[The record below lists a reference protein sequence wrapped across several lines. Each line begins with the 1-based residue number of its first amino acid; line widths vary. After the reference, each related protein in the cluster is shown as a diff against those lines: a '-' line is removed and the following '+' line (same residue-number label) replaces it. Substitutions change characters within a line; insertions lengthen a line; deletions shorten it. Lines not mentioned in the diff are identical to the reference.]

1 MISVRGSGLAPT
13 TAASAGLGVSA
24 FMNAALGVRFLA
36 GAAVLA
42 AALLAGAF
50 LAVAMFGFSFLGLVN
65 SASENLHVHWQVDA
79 NGKKTAFQA
88 SRQFFC
94 FGLLLW
100 RHGRGGSVRRG
111 RGWLASCGGGAG
123 AAWRGSVA
131 SRLVVDDT
139 AQRIGTEDAHVALLD
154 FDN

>member
-1 MISVRGSGLAPT
+1 
-13 TAASAGLGVSA
+13 
-24 FMNAALGVRFLA
+24 MNAALGVRFLA

-50 LAVAMFGFSFLGLVN
+50 LAVAIFGFSLWGLVN

-88 SRQFFC
+88 SGMFFC

-100 RHGRGGSVRRG
+100 RQALAPRSGGKVCGVARSQRRPVG
-111 RGWLASCGGGAG
+111 
-123 AAWRGSVA
+123 
-131 SRLVVDDT
+131 
-139 AQRIGTEDAHVALLD
+139 
-154 FDN
+154 